1 MSIPNTAP
9 CLGVTVLFKLVV
21 PKNKEHPEHVF
32 ILRKAEVNADKNHK
46 VNSLNL
52 NSA

>member
-1 MSIPNTAP
+1 MSIPHTAP

-32 ILRKAEVNADKNHK
+32 ILRKAEVNADTNHK